1 MPVSREQ
8 YKYLLLSM
16 LIRGRRSLNR
26 TGTIFYLTFI
36 GLNSDRQE
44 RGGSA
49 TVKER
54 KLNYRFHNP
63 NPTAITADYIL
74 KIFLEVDLKKV
85 QFAIQTAA
93 DVADSISEK
102 DNEGHS
108 A

>member
-1 MPVSREQ
+1 M
-8 YKYLLLSM
+8 
-16 LIRGRRSLNR
+16 
-26 TGTIFYLTFI
+26 
-36 GLNSDRQE
+36 
-44 RGGSA
+44 
-49 TVKER
+49 KER

-63 NPTAITADYIL
+63 NPAAITADYIL